1 MTYRDTL
8 TDLAFDRH
16 GFVTTHDAHEL
27 GIPVVELGK
36 MAARGGLDRVAY
48 GVYRVPIVPV
58 AEHDQYAEA
67 VLRVGAGAYLTHDAV
82 LALHGLGLVNPRRI
96 RVGTRH
102 RVRAGLP
109 PFVQVVR
116 QPDPPAADLT
126 VYEGIRST
134 TVARA
139 ILDCQSMVMTDRL
152 EQAVKD
158 AAAQGLITPAQ
169 AGHLRRALRRQE
181 PARAAHS
188 R

>member
-8 TDLAFDRH
+8 TDLAFDHH
-16 GFVTTHDAHEL
+16 GLVTTHDARKL

-36 MAARGGLDRVAY
+36 MAARGGLERIAY
-48 GVYRVPIVPV
+48 GVYRVPVVPV

-96 RVGTRH
+96 RVGTHH
-102 RVRAGLP
+102 RVRADLP
-109 PFVQVVR
+109 LFIEVVR
-116 QPDPPAADLT
+116 RADPPAEDLT
-126 VYEGIRST
+126 VYESIRST

-139 ILDCQSMVMTDRL
+139 ILDCRGMVMTDRL

-158 AAAQGLITPAQ
+158 AVAAGLVSPRQ
-169 AGHLRRALRRQE
+169 ASHVRKALRHR
-181 PARAAHS
+181 PTCAVKVAR
-188 R
+188 

>member
-1 MTYRDTL
+1 MTYRDML

-16 GFVTTHDAHEL
+16 GLVTTRDAREL

-36 MAARGGLDRVAY
+36 LAARGGLERVAY

-67 VLRVGAGAYLTHDAV
+67 VLRVGAGAYLTQDAV

-102 RVRAGLP
+102 RVRADLP
-109 PFVQVVR
+109 PFVEVIR
-116 QPDPPAADLT
+116 QADPPAEDLT

-139 ILDCQSMVMTDRL
+139 VLDCRGTVMTDRL

-158 AAAQGLITPAQ
+158 ATAAGLVTPRQ
-169 AGHLRRALRRQE
+169 VSHLRKALRHR
-181 PARAAHS
+181 PTCAVKVS